1 MWLSL
6 RKTKIPVVSR
16 VLTIITFARE
26 CAGICVHG
34 CVFTHVDLI
43 VNFSLGSVGSVYPS
57 PPLSGPPI
65 PFCPLAL
72 IVDSRARAF
81 DVFLSPAVALGWAG
95 PHLGAAGPLGKRLGL
110 LNVSQVAWGG
120 AGWGTFFLSGV
131 TVALATSVS
140 WPASGTRCFP
150 TKTWCL
156 SLTTGL

>member
-26 CAGICVHG
+26 CAVICVHG

-65 PFCPLAL
+65 PFVPW
-72 IVDSRARAF
+72 
-81 DVFLSPAVALGWAG
+81 LSLWTP
-95 PHLGAAGPLGKRLGL
+95 
-110 LNVSQVAWGG
+110 
-120 AGWGTFFLSGV
+120 
-131 TVALATSVS
+131 ALAPLMSSCRLQGPPGGQGRGEGVGGSLEGLMVS
-140 WPASGTRCFP
+140 PSAAPSRSGTGLGFP
-150 TKTWCL
+150 IGPCPYFHNHHL
-156 SLTTGL
+156 S